1 MVNPMHAPPSPL
13 PVPPSGGQPAVPEGF
28 EAFERGGPYMALNG
42 PLYRRERDGAFALGL
57 RVERRHVNPMANLH
71 GGMMAS
77 FCDMLL
83 VLVAHRQSEA
93 LRAHFMPTVSLQ
105 LDYLAP
111 APLGCWI
118 EGTGQLLRATR
129 SLAFVQALVTADG
142 QPCVRASGVL
152 KIGPLIPVDDT
163 L

>member
-1 MVNPMHAPPSPL
+1 MSIGEARP
-13 PVPPSGGQPAVPEGF
+13 VPEGF
-28 EAFERGGPYMALNG
+28 EVLEMGGPFMAANG
-42 PLYRRERDGAFALGL
+42 PLYVRRHGGGFALGL
-57 RVERRHVNPMANLH
+57 RVGQRHINPMANLH

-83 VLVAHRQSEA
+83 AFVAHHESEA
-93 LRAHFMPTVSLQ
+93 LRAHFLPTVSLQ

-118 EGTGQLLRATR
+118 EGRGQLLRTTR

-142 QPCVRASGVL
+142 AACARASGVL
-152 KIGPLIPVDDT
+152 KIGPLIDEVMARGRAA
-163 L
+163 

>member
-1 MVNPMHAPPSPL
+1 MSANEAS
-13 PVPPSGGQPAVPEGF
+13 AIPEGY
-28 EAFERGGPYMALNG
+28 EPLRMGGDFMAVNG
-42 PLYRRERDGAFALGL
+42 PLFVRRQGDDFSLGL
-57 RVERRHVNPMANLH
+57 RVERRHVNPMAHLH

-83 VLVAHRQSEA
+83 VGIAHHESEV
-93 LRAHFMPTVSLQ
+93 LRTHFMPTVSLQ

-118 EGTGQLLRATR
+118 EGRGQLLRVTR

-142 QPCVRASGVL
+142 TACARASGVF
-152 KIGPLIPVDDT
+152 KIGPPIDQAVQRGRAP
-163 L
+163 

>member
-1 MVNPMHAPPSPL
+1 MSA
-13 PVPPSGGQPAVPEGF
+13 SGRGAVPEGF
-28 EAFERGGPYMALNG
+28 EAFEMGGDFMAVNG
-42 PLYRRERDGAFALGL
+42 PLFVRRRDGGVALGL
-57 RVERRHVNPMANLH
+57 RVEQRHVNPMANLH

-83 VLVAHRQSEA
+83 ALVAHHQSPA
-93 LRAHFMPTVSLQ
+93 LRAHFLPTVNLQ

-118 EGTGQLLRATR
+118 EGGGQLLRSTR

-142 QPCVRASGVL
+142 EPCARASGVF
-152 KIGPLIPVDDT
+152 KVGPLIPGR
-163 L
+163 LPA

>member
-1 MVNPMHAPPSPL
+1 MSAAEA
-13 PVPPSGGQPAVPEGF
+13 GAIPEGF
-28 EAFERGGPYMALNG
+28 APLEMGGPFMAVNG
-42 PLYRRERDGAFALGL
+42 PLFVRRDAGGLGLGL
-57 RVERRHVNPMANLH
+57 RIERRHVNPMAHLH

-83 VLVAHRQSEA
+83 VCIAHHESEV

-118 EGTGQLLRATR
+118 EGRGQLLRSTR
-129 SLAFVQALVTADG
+129 TLAFVQALVTADG
-142 QPCVRASGVL
+142 LPCVRASGVF
-152 KIGPLIPVDDT
+152 KIGPLIDEVMARGPAP
-163 L
+163 LP

>member
-1 MVNPMHAPPSPL
+1 MTAGAAPPI
-13 PVPPSGGQPAVPEGF
+13 PAGF
-28 EAFERGGPYMALNG
+28 EAFEMGGPFMAVNG
-42 PLYRRERDGAFALGL
+42 PLFKRRRGGEFALGL
-57 RVERRHVNPMANLH
+57 RIEPRHVNPMANLH

-83 VLVAHRQSEA
+83 VLVAHHQSET

-118 EGTGQLLRATR
+118 EGGGQLLRTTR

-152 KIGPLIPVDDT
+152 KIGALIDEVVARGRAPSS
-163 L
+163 